1 MMAHDVQVVVEEEDH
16 NHPEDSN
23 MDIKIIED
31 SPISIQFATKIT
43 LPMANT
49 LRRIMITEVP
59 SMAIED
65 VVFIENS
72 SPMYDEVLAHRL
84 GLVPLKTDLKNY
96 VLPEECSCQSEL
108 GCANCRV
115 VLTLDVE
122 SKESIRTVYSGDLI
136 SEDPAIDLIS
146 KKIPLTK
153 LAPGQK
159 VRLEAYAR
167 LGLGKEHAKWQPV
180 SVSAYK
186 NMSHLTIDRS
196 LCNLCGDCVVNC
208 VKKIFSINHN
218 NLKIINQKDCILC
231 MECENLCPVS
241 DSNGNKA
248 IKVQETNVLLF
259 KIESTG
265 ALSSKDIFLE
275 AINILIKKTEEFLN
289 ELASLAVT
297 IK

>member
-1 MMAHDVQVVVEEEDH
+1 
-16 NHPEDSN
+16 
-23 MDIKIIED
+23 MDIKILEN
-31 SPISIQFATKIT
+31 SPTSLQFVTKIA
-43 LPMANT
+43 LPLANT
-49 LRRIMITEVP
+49 LRRIMMTEVP

-65 VVFIENS
+65 VVIIENS

-96 VLPEECSCQSEL
+96 VLPDECSCQSEL

-122 SKESIRTVYSGDLI
+122 STDSVHTVYSGDLI
-136 SEDPAIDLIS
+136 SEDPIITLVS
-146 KKIPLTK
+146 KDIPLTK

-180 SVSAYK
+180 SINAYK

-196 LCNLCGDCVVNC
+196 MCNLCGNCVVKC
-208 VKKIFSINHN
+208 VKKVFSINNN
-218 NLKIINQKDCILC
+218 NLEIMNQKDCILC
-231 MECENLCPVS
+231 MECEDVCPVS
-241 DSNGNKA
+241 DSKGNKA
-248 IKVQETNVLLF
+248 IKVQEIDMLLF

-265 ALSSKDIFLE
+265 VLSSEEIFLE
-275 AINILIKKTEEFLN
+275 AIKILNKKTDDFLN
-289 ELASLAVT
+289 ELSSLEVT
-297 IK
+297 V